1 MASKFVLNSTM
12 SASDCGKCLYKA
24 PGIHEAAGEGKGF
37 PCPQCSYPLPPSSS
51 PSANQ
56 YFPLFL
62 SIPHSSNTAL
72 TLFPTHSAS
81 KAGTQLLISISN
93 DGRAHFWFQSW
104 RGDADPSGFVKQT
117 NTWNSREQEMK
128 PGSLELH
135 MRVKVQSAPGLI
147 CVSHKLHIFIIW
159 SGQM

>member
-24 PGIHEAAGEGKGF
+24 PGVHEAAGEGKGF

-72 TLFPTHSAS
+72 TLFPTHSTS

-93 DGRAHFWFQSW
+93 DGRAHLWFQSW

-117 NTWNSREQEMK
+117 NSRKSREQEMK
-128 PGSLELH
+128 PGSSELYT
-135 MRVKVQSAPGLI
+135 RVKVQSAPGLI
-147 CVSHKLHIFIIW
+147 CISHKLHIFIIW
-159 SGQM
+159 SGQT